1 MIYAYLIED
10 VRALSDLFRV
20 GVKPKK
26 SANGLFT
33 AYRVRHPESGARR
46 ALIVSGVS
54 KASLRQEIPA
64 SVGREIKI
72 DTNEGQLF
80 WFDEAGTKQPVD
92 VLGVSKSPQ
101 IEHLI
106 SPQPWRQELDLQ
118 LPIIFWLHDPAL
130 MPEIVRRSLYLN
142 NDRVQIATLEHDD
155 GTQGMLVRIEA
166 PSYYLVAWCQE
177 QGDARVE
184 LFYPMTEGQ
193 GLYAQWGYEHP
204 LADLW
209 RRAWLEQSE
218 SWAFFPAGGD
228 RRVMPKPQ
236 WQSLYELASF
246 KVDLSEDEAWTQI
259 NQDTARFDIALKL
272 APRHEPSPL
281 EVVVLRE
288 DERERIEDFLSLS
301 DAQDAERIEISAQQD
316 EQGGHWFFLRERHRG
331 DGVALTEFGGQ
342 GFSRYRGFENLFLPV
357 NLVLEP
363 QLRRDQYKRLFDLDS
378 GSLTFVMPQ
387 DGGPGVTIKVRKR
400 TFEPLSNFV
409 DHIVQF
415 EHQALEALLD
425 SSIFDFELYKLA
437 PSNPNL
443 TRSGGDAPDRS
454 KPRKQATKQDIKR
467 KVGPKPVRAP
477 AVEKTTKPNPAAQ
490 QVEEA
495 PALTPTELELQ
506 ETALERSIVMEGPLS
521 HLWLALMQVKA
532 LRELWHESAVCA
544 VEGLWSQT
552 FSEVGLTP
560 TVQDPEVVA
569 ALIEGYT
576 YAIDKAGQQPASK
589 ATVASVLSMDAAQ
602 AQENLSAVMEGSS
615 NLRSA
620 EKELGKKDR
629 WLAWRKILSLT
640 RDVRAQEE
648 VREHI
653 LKELNEKGLET
664 RDAAA
669 FVRERILKDPDLE
682 FGHSDSDGDDS
693 SFVLQ
698 NVEVIEEAIGRMQ
711 THKIKVA
718 SMASLARVM
727 GGLGL
732 NARSRALIE
741 QALEQMQ
748 NSLSAHDEAAPTD
761 QPWHE
766 RVKGFLRKIQ
776 SSDES
781 TTRPERW
788 HVWVA
793 LNAWLI
799 YQRAEPSRADE
810 ARKAYE
816 VMFNQLPD
824 YEKEELQRTAESLE
838 ARIGQS
844 NVTAFLAEDTRSFFS
859 SKDLPDKMSKVVR
872 GLRTAQVKGDEKTVN
887 DLVLQGVAIANQEIP
902 RASNPETV
910 ARLILE
916 MVEVIRKLKW
926 TSEMRPVDAFEAFV
940 KTLPKEPADP
950 NSSRL
955 YFAVLHCAAARAMM
969 DLGREKEAMDMI
981 TYIMNWVGQDFMQV
995 LDFVDLVKKEILL
1008 AVELAP
1014 RNQRTEALRTL
1025 MNTLIIQETMEIGT
1039 DPANKG
1045 MSFELPF
1052 QAYELIQMIDHT
1064 LEAAVSNEKLVLR
1077 RLRDWEERE
1086 ETRIRHW
1093 VQRDQ
1098 PALPS

>member
-33 AYRVRHPESGARR
+33 AYRVKHPESGARR

-54 KASLRQEIPA
+54 KASLRNEIPA

-80 WFDEAGTKQPVD
+80 WFDDAGKKKPVD
-92 VLGVSKSPQ
+92 VLGVSRSAE

-118 LPIIFWLHDPAL
+118 LPIIFWLHDPKL

-155 GTQGMLVRIEA
+155 GKQGMLVRIEA

-177 QGDARVE
+177 QDEQSVE

-218 SWAFFPAGGD
+218 SWAFFPARSD

-236 WQSLYELASF
+236 WQSLYELATF
-246 KVDLSEDEAWTQI
+246 TIDLQADESWSQI
-259 NQDTARFDIALKL
+259 NQDMARFDIALKL

-301 DAQDAERIEISAQQD
+301 DAQDSERIEISSHKDNKGQ
-316 EQGGHWFFLRERHRG
+316 HWFFLRERHRG

-357 NLVLEP
+357 DLVLEP
-363 QLRRDQYKRLFDLDS
+363 QLRRDQYKQLFNLDS

-387 DGGPGVTIKVRKR
+387 PDGDAVTIKVRKR

-415 EHQALEALLD
+415 EAEALNALLD
-425 SSIFDFELYKLA
+425 SSIFNFDMYKLS
-437 PSNPNL
+437 PSNPDL
-443 TRSGGDAPDRS
+443 TRNEKGQGTRGSN
-454 KPRKQATKQDIKR
+454 PRKKVTTKDIK
-467 KVGPKPVRAP
+467 KNVGPRPVRN
-477 AVEKTTKPNPAAQ
+477 VTTTQKTTKHNPAAQ
-490 QVEEA
+490 VEDA
-495 PALTPTELELQ
+495 PAPTATELELQ
-506 ETALERSIVMEGPLS
+506 ETALERSLVMEGPLS
-521 HLWLALMQVKA
+521 SLWLELMRVKSQ
-532 LRELWHESAVCA
+532 RELWQEAAVCA
-544 VEGLWSQT
+544 AEGLWSQT
-552 FSEVGLTP
+552 FSEIGLTP
-560 TVQDPEVVA
+560 TLADPDILN
-569 ALIEGYT
+569 ALTKGYIN
-576 YAIDKAGQQPASK
+576 AIARAGQEPKSK
-589 ATVASVLSMDAAQ
+589 AAVANILTMDIDQ
-602 AQENLSAVMEGSS
+602 ARDNLGAVMEGAA
-615 NLRSA
+615 NLRGA
-620 EKELGKKDR
+620 EQELGKKDR
-629 WLAWRKILSLT
+629 WIAWRKLLSLT
-640 RDVRAQEE
+640 RDVRAQED
-648 VREHI
+648 VRENI
-653 LKELNEKGLET
+653 LKDLNEKGLET

-682 FGHSDSDGDDS
+682 FGQSTSDGDDS

-698 NVEVIEEAIGRMQ
+698 NVEVIEEAINKMQ
-711 THKIKVA
+711 THKIRVA
-718 SMASLARVM
+718 SLASLARVM

-732 NARSRALIE
+732 HARSRTLIE
-741 QALEQMQ
+741 DALEQMQ
-748 NSLSAHDEAAPTD
+748 SSLSADD
-761 QPWHE
+761 DVSKDVPWHE
-766 RVKGFLRKIQ
+766 RVKGFLRKMQ
-776 SSDES
+776 SSDEQ
-781 TTRPERW
+781 TARPERW

-816 VMFNQLPD
+816 VMFNQLPN

-844 NVTAFLAEDTRSFFS
+844 NITAFLAEDTRSFFS

-872 GLRTAQVKGDEKTVN
+872 GLKTAQTKGDEKTVN

-902 RASNPETV
+902 RSSNPETV

-940 KTLPKEPADP
+940 KTLPKEPSDP

-969 DLGREKEAMDMI
+969 DLGREKEAMEMI
-981 TYIMNWVGQDFMQV
+981 TYIMNWVSQDFMQV

-1008 AVELAP
+1008 AIELAP

-1025 MNTLIIQETMEIGT
+1025 MNTLVVQETMEIGT
-1039 DPANKG
+1039 DPDHKG

-1098 PALPS
+1098 PATQS